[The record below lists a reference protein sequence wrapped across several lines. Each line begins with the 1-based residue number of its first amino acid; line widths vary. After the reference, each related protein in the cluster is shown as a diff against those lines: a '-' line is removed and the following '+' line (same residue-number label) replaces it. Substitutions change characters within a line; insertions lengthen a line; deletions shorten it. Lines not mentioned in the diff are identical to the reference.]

1 MTTRFTQLLTGTT
14 LGMSL
19 FVAAPDANA
28 EHYEDRPRRPEP
40 VRYDSSKSTAVG
52 FRIQTPDFGVS
63 VGYRDS
69 RGGDRIGVNVNFGE
83 QRRWIPAHY
92 EERHVQVL
100 VQPAHYVDRHTQV
113 LVERG
118 HYIDR
123 HTQVLVEPGHYV
135 DRHTQVLVEAAHWEE
150 RKVAYVAVPGHYEM
164 QHIPAVTKLVRD
176 HCGRLVTVVVSPQ
189 RCERVWVPD
198 QIAYRCEK
206 VWVADRFEKRCEKV
220 WVPDRFETRCEKVW
234 VPDRYETRCE
244 KVLVPARYETRCEKV
259 LVPGR
264 WETCR

>member
-1 MTTRFTQLLTGTT
+1 MTTRMTQLLTGTT
-14 LGMSL
+14 LSLSL
-19 FVAAPDANA
+19 FAATPSANA
-28 EHYEDRPRRPEP
+28 DRYNDNGRRPEP
-40 VRYDSSKSTAVG
+40 VRYESSKSTAVG
-52 FRIQTPDFGVS
+52 FRIQTPEFGVS
-63 VGYRDS
+63 VGYRDG

-83 QRRWIPAHY
+83 QRRWVPAHY

-100 VQPAHYVDRHTQV
+100 VQPAYYEDRHTQV

-118 HYIDR
+118 HFEER
-123 HTQVLVEPGHYV
+123 HSRVLVQTG
-135 DRHTQVLVEAAHWEE
+135 HWEE
-150 RKVAYVAVPGHYEM
+150 QKVAYVAVPGHYEM

-198 QIAYRCEK
+198 QIAYRCQN
-206 VWVADRFEKRCEKV
+206 V
-220 WVPDRFETRCEKVW
+220 WVPERYENRCERIW

-259 LVPGR
+259 LVPGY